1 MALDKSMVRKVLRD
15 CLRLDD
21 DDYPAARVVTV
32 AHDTDRSLHDQGR
45 YYSPLIDTIEDDLAA
60 RGVRCVS
67 FARVASRIKGPLAY
81 GRVYSP
87 DGQFARALVGKRLRA
102 LLQRDVYPYSHA
114 EERTWGRI
122 LDRTGARKLVGIMP
136 SRELC
141 VACHRRGVWVAD
153 VQHGVI
159 ADSHPWYGASFRGGD
174 PPEQLPD
181 AFLCWEPGSA
191 EAIGRWAHAQGVRT
205 LVIGNRWLA
214 RFIADRPEDALVQ
227 RLAGDYRRRVQAAA
241 DRRKAI
247 LVTLSWGDDNNSD
260 GFVDPGLRQV
270 IRATSDRYRWLI
282 RLHPNQVAGFAS
294 DEGVA
299 FVDFFARHL
308 QGHAEWELPTHA
320 PLPAVLRDVDL
331 HVSWYSSVALEAAQM
346 GIRSALLSPDLRRN
360 GRNEDYFSYHHRA
373 GLIDFIAEDTA
384 TITAWIDGQSG
395 ERWVADAFAAYD
407 AEYAQLLDFL
417 ASAEGLPP

>member
-1 MALDKSMVRKVLRD
+1 MVRKVVRD
-15 CLRLDD
+15 CFRRDD
-21 DDYPAARVVTV
+21 ESYPPSRVVTV
-32 AHDTDRSLHDQGR
+32 AHDTDRSVLDQGR

-67 FARVASRIKGPLAY
+67 FARIASRIKGPLAY

-87 DGQFARALVGKRLRA
+87 EGRFARALVGKRLLGLVR
-102 LLQRDVYPYSHA
+102 RGRYPYSHA

-122 LDRTGARKLVGIMP
+122 LDRTGARKLFGIMP

-159 ADSHPWYGASFRGGD
+159 ADSHPWYGSSFRAGD
-174 PPEQLPD
+174 PREQLPD

-191 EAIGRWAHAQGVRT
+191 EAIGLWAHSKGICT
-205 LVIGNRWLA
+205 PVIGNRWLA
-214 RFIADRPEDALVQ
+214 RFIADRPDDELVQ
-227 RLAGDYRRRVQAAA
+227 RLAGEYRGRAHSSVPRRTT
-241 DRRKAI
+241 I

-260 GFVDPGLRQV
+260 GFVDPGLRQT
-270 IRATSDRYRWLI
+270 IRETSDRYRWLI

-373 GLIDFIAEDTA
+373 GLIDFIAEDAASIKAWTA
-384 TITAWIDGQSG
+384 RQCGDRRVT
-395 ERWVADAFAAYD
+395 DAFGAYD
-407 AEYAQLLDFL
+407 AEYARLLDFL
-417 ASAEGLPP
+417 AADGAAP